1 MVAISS
7 VLLGD
12 TIGFAWGVASG
23 YLGGRADL
31 LSQRVLDVLMSL
43 PALILALL
51 LMAALGAGLSTVIIA
66 IAVTRVPLST
76 RVVRSM
82 VLSVKELSYVE
93 AARMLGTSGARV
105 MARHVASQCVA
116 PFLIITTGHLGAAIF
131 IEAALSFVGVGVPPP
146 MPSWGNM
153 QGGVL
158 AEAFKPPWWMVV
170 FPGTAITVIDRQPD
184 PDRYGACRPT
194 GSIPRSGRRTSG
206 GSTPPSSSHVAVH
219 ASRELDEAVI
229 RVRDNG
235 IGIPGDLLPRVFDL
249 FTQGDRSLAYSGG
262 GLGVGLT
269 IVKKLVELHG
279 GTITAESEGPERR
292 ERVYRPPASSRRG
305 SGPDGGREAS
315 SGAEAPAGRGA
326 HPCGGG
332 QSR

>member
-1 MVAISS
+1 MLAERLAPHNPLTANYALTRDPPLGRYVLGTDHLGRDVLSRIIFGARVTLMVAISS

-12 TIGFAWGVASG
+12 TIGFLWGVASG
-23 YLGGRADL
+23 YLGGRVDL

-82 VLSVKELSYVE
+82 VLSVKELAYVE
-93 AARMLGTSGARV
+93 AAGALGASGARV
-105 MARHVASQCVA
+105 MARHVAPQCVA

-153 QGGVL
+153 LGGVL

-170 FPGTAITVIDRQPD
+170 FPGTAITVTILAVNLFGDALRDFLD
-184 PDRYGACRPT
+184 P
-194 GSIPRSGRRTSG
+194 
-206 GSTPPSSSHVAVH
+206 
-219 ASRELDEAVI
+219 
-229 RVRDNG
+229 
-235 IGIPGDLLPRVFDL
+235 
-249 FTQGDRSLAYSGG
+249 
-262 GLGVGLT
+262 
-269 IVKKLVELHG
+269 KLK
-279 GTITAESEGPERR
+279 
-292 ERVYRPPASSRRG
+292 
-305 SGPDGGREAS
+305 
-315 SGAEAPAGRGA
+315 
-326 HPCGGG
+326 
-332 QSR
+332 

>member
-1 MVAISS
+1 MAVARFFRSSPLGGLCALLLLVLASVSVLAERLAPHNPLTANYGITRDPPMKTRVLGTDHLGRDVLSRIIFGARVTLMVAVSS

-12 TIGFAWGVASG
+12 TIGFLWGVASG
-23 YLGGRADL
+23 YLGGRVDL

-82 VLSVKELSYVE
+82 VLSVKELAYVE
-93 AARMLGTSGARV
+93 AARALGSSGPRV
-105 MARHVASQCVA
+105 MARHIAPQCVA

-153 QGGVL
+153 LGGVL

-170 FPGTAITVIDRQPD
+170 FPGTAITVTILAVNLFGDALRDFLD
-184 PDRYGACRPT
+184 PK
-194 GSIPRSGRRTSG
+194 
-206 GSTPPSSSHVAVH
+206 
-219 ASRELDEAVI
+219 
-229 RVRDNG
+229 
-235 IGIPGDLLPRVFDL
+235 
-249 FTQGDRSLAYSGG
+249 
-262 GLGVGLT
+262 LT
-269 IVKKLVELHG
+269 
-279 GTITAESEGPERR
+279 
-292 ERVYRPPASSRRG
+292 
-305 SGPDGGREAS
+305 
-315 SGAEAPAGRGA
+315 
-326 HPCGGG
+326 
-332 QSR
+332 